1 MLNIALKTR
10 PVRFGHYVT
19 RLQFTFDF
27 GRGDMESRILDK
39 HSNLQ
44 MKIVLSVKFSSWISY
59 SCLIVSYGN
68 IRRSIVSLWRLALK
82 EWVVRRAD
90 SRSAIKTLVTHLN
103 THVPQIQGGESGEL
117 CYRFLP
123 FLSVCTNKHHL
134 KSPVTF
140 MFLCFSCYIL

>member
-10 PVRFGHYVT
+10 PVRFGHYVR

-27 GRGDMESRILDK
+27 GRGDMESRILDFFFGSNSK

-44 MKIVLSVKFSSWISY
+44 MKIILSVKLSSWISY

-68 IRRSIVSLWRLALK
+68 ISRSVVSLWRLALK
-82 EWVVRRAD
+82 EWIVRRTD

-123 FLSVCTNKHHL
+123 FLSVCTNKHH
-134 KSPVTF
+134 
-140 MFLCFSCYIL
+140 

>member
-1 MLNIALKTR
+1 
-10 PVRFGHYVT
+10 
-19 RLQFTFDF
+19 
-27 GRGDMESRILDK
+27 
-39 HSNLQ
+39 
-44 MKIVLSVKFSSWISY
+44 MKIILSVKFSSWISY

-68 IRRSIVSLWRLALK
+68 ISRSIVSLWHLALK
-82 EWVVRRAD
+82 EWIVRRTD

-103 THVPQIQGGESGEL
+103 THVPQIQAGESGEL

-140 MFLCFSCYIL
+140 MFSLRSIRCVCCHVSCLVTIYGSFHITGFFMYLFKIVKCIQKCFKY